1 MNREALLL
9 PVDRKKVARG
19 SASFRHGQLWPERL
33 VPHREG
39 FQRDVEFVCL
49 LSSRLRPQS
58 GFQTILQTSFRR
70 ALRRIFVQTE
80 EPRTEQVFKDIPS
93 T

>member
-1 MNREALLL
+1 MREALLL
-9 PVDRKKVARG
+9 PVDKKKVARG
-19 SASFRHGQLWPERL
+19 SAAVRWPERL

-39 FQRDVEFVCL
+39 FQQDVEFVCL

-58 GFQTILQTSFRR
+58 GFYFQSILQTSFRR

-80 EPRTEQVFKDIPS
+80 EPRTEQIFKDIPS